1 MFISSGSTQSAL
13 WGWDTR
19 TLDFT
24 TIPFASGLGA
34 FSPYT
39 LAPNGFLYAI
49 PCGTSSTT
57 QQVLK
62 LDPKTT
68 NGKNTNYEKST
79 GTLLTSPLSPTFATT
94 DTYASKGILAP
105 NGKIYFIST
114 NSTKICIFNPGD
126 SSGNNVSWEFFTL
139 PTGPFFGGAGSFAGG
154 ILGKDGKIYVIPLG
168 YTALLRLDV
177 MSGPSPVIEYSYY
190 DATGG
195 GAYLV
200 LGNCNSTG
208 DVITFSPSTGGSSS
222 ITSAVLNYQV
232 SPYYSGPGAAVQSP
246 FPANFMF
253 PRTGLLNPD
262 QETYIT
268 EVISPTSFRVNV
280 APIVP
285 LVNDGLCI
293 RRITRNLT
301 ASPVTGS
308 FRLLGFL
315 DKFSSGRGES
325 WGVFPTGNTNSQLG
339 YDRFPV
345 WSFQFSSQLSMQQI
359 FVGGALDPTPGSNK
373 IFLLPGPG
381 TQIFYID
388 PDNWN
393 NSNALSTAKNLSFR
407 DFGFTA
413 SPPPSSNF
421 PRKFANISA
430 GIDNNLYI
438 YPYQNGVNALQNKIF
453 KLDTQTLTLSI
464 VNTNSDTPTTYTT
477 PTEIYTGGTLPNGAI
492 YSRAR
497 LGGAPVVYTN
507 TESGKAKTY
516 PNINVRANLSGIISG
531 AYPGSY
537 SCGSFTGSF
546 SIISDSDSKRGKVV
560 YDGRN
565 LYYGSEFVSV
575 KGFYDGVT
583 NFDPMESDALKIPS
597 NLADLPTSKYNVFCN
612 RIL

>member
-13 WGWDTR
+13 WGWNTR
-19 TLDFT
+19 KLDLT
-24 TIPFASGLGA
+24 TIPFGAAQLGA

-49 PCGTSSTT
+49 PCATSSVT

-68 NGKNTNYEKST
+68 NGKNSNYQKST
-79 GTLLTSPLSPTFATT
+79 GTLLTSPSSPTFSTT
-94 DTYASKGILAP
+94 DIYASKGILAP

-114 NSTKICIFNPGD
+114 NSTNICIFNPGD

-139 PTGPFFGGAGSFAGG
+139 PTGPFYGGAGSFAGG
-154 ILGKDGKIYVIPLG
+154 MLGKDGKIYIVPIG

-195 GAYLV
+195 GAYLI
-200 LGNCNSTG
+200 LGNCNSVG

-232 SPYYSGPGAAVQSP
+232 SPYYAGPGANLQAP

-253 PRTGLLNPD
+253 PRTGLLNPN

-268 EVISPTSFRVNV
+268 EVLSPTSFRVNI
-280 APIVP
+280 APTVP

-293 RRITRNLT
+293 RRISKSLI
-301 ASPVTGS
+301 SSVPTGA

-325 WGVFPTGNTNSQLG
+325 FGPGLNAQLG

-345 WSFQFSSQLSMQQI
+345 WSFQGSSQLSIQQA
-359 FVGGALDPTPGSNK
+359 FVGGVLDPTAGSNK

-393 NSNALSTAKNLSFR
+393 NSNALTTAKNLSFR

-413 SPPPSSNF
+413 SPSTNF

-438 YPYQNGVNALQNKIF
+438 YPYQNGSNALQNKIF

-464 VNTNSDTPTTYTT
+464 VNTNSDTPTTYTV
-477 PTEIYTGGTLPNGAI
+477 PSQIYTGGTLPNGAI
-492 YSRAR
+492 YSRATF
-497 LGGAPVVYTN
+497 GGSPTVYTN
-507 TESGKAKTY
+507 TESGKTKTY
-516 PNINVRANLSGIISG
+516 IGVNILANFSGLIAG
-531 AYPGSY
+531 TYPGSF

-546 SIISDSDSKRGKVV
+546 SIISDADNKRGKVV

-565 LYYGSEFVSV
+565 LYYGSEFLSV

-597 NLADLPTSKYNVFCN
+597 NLADLPTSKYNIFCN